1 VITARSGVLV
11 DRAAGAHHRVMADQP
26 ETLHDDAEEQPEFAA
41 GVLQPQ
47 PAASEVAVRRQSP
60 AVVWRNRTLALRE
73 ALPRLARH
81 PAVAGASAA
90 AATIVLRV
98 AVDAV
103 ARRAL
108 GVNAPARP
116 AALDVTGRIVHHVHV
131 FHHVRVVHVVHDPAD
146 YVRSLLPPTRR

>member
-1 VITARSGVLV
+1 VVHLAV
-11 DRAAGAHHRVMADQP
+11 GAHHQVMADEP
-26 ETLHDDAEEQPEFAA
+26 ETPQDDAEERPDLPA

-47 PAASEVAVRRQSP
+47 PLTSEVAVRSEAPVALWRRRAL
-60 AVVWRNRTLALRE
+60 AVRE
-73 ALPRLARH
+73 ALPQLARH

-108 GVNAPARP
+108 GASAPARP
-116 AALDVTGRIVHHVHV
+116 TALDVTGRIVHHVHV

-146 YVRSLLPPTRR
+146 LARRALLPPNHR